1 MVIFLLRLDDPLDAV
16 AVHMGGGVVGLLA
29 QPFFAYNGEDYIIL
43 TDDGYKLF
51 GFNFVGLLAI
61 MAWSGAW
68 SAAIF
73 GSLKAVNLLRVDY
86 HTEESGLDK
95 TRHGE
100 VAYPDWVKE
109 QCV

>member
-1 MVIFLLRLDDPLDAV
+1 
-16 AVHMGGGVVGLLA
+16 
-29 QPFFAYNGEDYIIL
+29 
-43 TDDGYKLF
+43 
-51 GFNFVGLLAI
+51 

-109 QCV
+109 QCIVN

>member
-1 MVIFLLRLDDPLDAV
+1 
-16 AVHMGGGVVGLLA
+16 
-29 QPFFAYNGEDYIIL
+29 
-43 TDDGYKLF
+43 
-51 GFNFVGLLAI
+51 

-100 VAYPDWVKE
+100 VAYPDWVRE
-109 QCV
+109 QGV

>member
-1 MVIFLLRLDDPLDAV
+1 
-16 AVHMGGGVVGLLA
+16 
-29 QPFFAYNGEDYIIL
+29 
-43 TDDGYKLF
+43 
-51 GFNFVGLLAI
+51 

-100 VAYPDWVKE
+100 VAYPDWVREQYIVKPKE
-109 QCV
+109 RLGAFRAPLPKEIGSVGRQNLFFFNFSFKVIFW

>member
-1 MVIFLLRLDDPLDAV
+1 M

-29 QPFFAYNGEDYIIL
+29 QPFFVYNGKDYIIL

-86 HTEESGLDK
+86 HTEESGLDM

-109 QCV
+109 QCIVN